1 MGKKTTALQM
11 QSGLKQ
17 SADIEH
23 STKPPTKKETAL
35 TNFLQ
40 GSMNS
45 IDANRQYHDT
55 CLHTT
60 VSGLVRDH
68 GIEFLRTPE
77 RVKNHAGTY
86 SVFTRYR
93 LHPDDVVKAL
103 EIVQRLRKARG
114 CHSGGE
120 A

>member
-1 MGKKTTALQM
+1 MKKVTAPQE

-17 SADIEH
+17 SANIEH
-23 STKPPTKKETAL
+23 STKPPTKKETVL
-35 TNFLQ
+35 SHFLQ

-45 IDANRQYHDT
+45 IDANNLYGDS
-55 CLHTT
+55 CLHTS

-68 GIEFLRTPE
+68 GIRFIRTRE
-77 RVKNHAGTY
+77 KVKNRAG
-86 SVFTRYR
+86 SFSLFTRYR

-103 EIVQRLRKARG
+103 EVVQRQRKARG